1 MWYSPFL
8 HRKSAV
14 LLVAI
19 VAMFVSHASIAE
31 AQTVIT
37 SKAII
42 DATNAERRYDGENA
56 LISDFGLAEIAQARL
71 NDMFSR
77 QYFSHQGPTGQTVTK
92 LAESKDYEYVL
103 IGENIALGSY
113 ADTTE
118 LLDAWMGSTGHRANI
133 LRDDYAAIGVAVGTG
148 MFEGEATL
156 IAVQVFSR
164 PLALCPRPSGELK
177 ASILAGQTYIQ
188 KVTSLVNAYL
198 RTGVSLPYS
207 ISKQISTLM
216 ALFNKDIDTKVAQ
229 YNKQVKAFE
238 ACSRG

>member
-1 MWYSPFL
+1 MWCSSFL
-8 HRKSAV
+8 HRKSVV
-14 LLVAI
+14 LLFAVVAI
-19 VAMFVSHASIAE
+19 FATSASTAE

-37 SKAII
+37 PSSII
-42 DATNAERRYDGENA
+42 DATNAERRYDGENT
-56 LISDFGLAEIAQARL
+56 LISDPDLVEIAEARL

-77 QYFSHQGPTGQTVTK
+77 QYFSHTGPTGQTVSR
-92 LAESKDYEYVL
+92 LAAAEDYEYVL
-103 IGENIALGSY
+103 IGENIALGSF
-113 ADTTE
+113 ADATE
-118 LLDAWMGSTGHRANI
+118 LVDTWMESSGHRANI

-148 MFEGEATL
+148 MFEGEEAL

-188 KVTSLVNAYL
+188 KVTSLVNAYV
-198 RTGVSLPYS
+198 RTGASLPS
-207 ISKQISTLM
+207 AISKQISTLM
-216 ALFNKDIDTKVAQ
+216 AIFNKDLNTKVAQ